1 MKLSFVLDLK
11 LIRFALSRWRVV
23 DGESLYILDTT
34 ADFLVPPFASHRHT
48 NYTAVHYDIPP
59 RRTDHHQPSS
69 SLDNRF

>member
-34 ADFLVPPFASHRHT
+34 ADFLVPPFASYRHSR
-48 NYTAVHYDIPP
+48 AD
-59 RRTDHHQPSS
+59 DGLAK
-69 SLDNRF
+69 SLHLEDVSNE

>member
-34 ADFLVPPFASHRHT
+34 ADFLVPPFASHRHSR
-48 NYTAVHYDIPP
+48 AD
-59 RRTDHHQPSS
+59 DGLAK
-69 SLDNRF
+69 SLHLEDVSNE